1 MKTIL
6 PGLFSFLLLLS
17 CGKNWEL
24 KNSTP
29 GQIIITTEKTT
40 FVILPGDTLVR
51 SYWSTY
57 YDPVSALKTITGY
70 GDYVVPF
77 TLSAAVTEQAIKRT
91 EFLPNAGRLTFK
103 NSSSKEI
110 SRILAKGGQGA
121 IYMGDDEVYD
131 QATTNKGNAFK
142 GAYTN
147 GLKVG
152 SSSTKAVS
160 MGTNYLYFYYTV
172 DEVYKGSNFYVV
184 APIVVPQSGT
194 VTFEFKDDTAVATVP

>member
-6 PGLFSFLLLLS
+6 PGFLVFFLILS

-29 GQIIITTEKTT
+29 GLINITTEKTT
-40 FVILPGDTLVR
+40 FIILPGDTLVR

-57 YDPVSALKTITGY
+57 YDPVTAVKTITGY

-91 EFLPNAGRLTFK
+91 EFLPNAGRLTLK
-103 NSSSKEI
+103 NSSSKDL

-121 IYMGDDEVYD
+121 IYMGDEEVYD
-131 QATTNKGNAFK
+131 QAVTNRGNTFK
-142 GAYTN
+142 GANTN
-147 GLKVG
+147 GLKAG

-160 MGTNYLYFYYTV
+160 AGTNYLYFYFTT
-172 DEVYKGSNFYVV
+172 DEVYKGSNYYVI
-184 APIVVPQSGT
+184 APIVVPLSGST
-194 VTFEFKDDTAVATVP
+194 NFEFKDDTAFTVAP